1 VGRRIPLAVARVAAA
16 AAEGAWRTFRLAGD
30 PPLTRFLA
38 ADPGQTRDVA
48 AELPAEAAR
57 LRGIAAAWRT
67 DVLAAVPA
75 PAEERFPVG
84 FPGAPRTEL
93 PARDGL
99 PHGGVARSA
108 RAPNCSFFTGWK
120 TPADSIDWKVDVL
133 TAGDYDAELWYTC
146 PEADAGA
153 TVTLACGAAA
163 VTGRIAPGWDP
174 PLVVDEDRVPR
185 KGEGYDKDFRPLHLG
200 TIRLDAGPATL
211 TLRADAVPGGSVA
224 DVRRLV
230 LVPAGRH

>member
-1 VGRRIPLAVARVAAA
+1 M
-16 AAEGAWRTFRLAGD
+16 
-30 PPLTRFLA
+30 
-38 ADPGQTRDVA
+38 
-48 AELPAEAAR
+48 
-57 LRGIAAAWRT
+57 
-67 DVLAAVPA
+67 
-75 PAEERFPVG
+75 
-84 FPGAPRTEL
+84 
-93 PARDGL
+93 
-99 PHGGVARSA
+99 RSA

-174 PLVVDEDRVPR
+174 PLLVDEDRVPR

-211 TLRADAVPGGSVA
+211 TLRADAVPGGGVA

-230 LVPAGRH
+230 LVPAGRR